1 MKKAIS
7 IISLLL
13 LSASASAVS
22 QPNEKIKYKTAFG
35 KCPSRAAGTLTLKL
49 VKDFEKNRSLRSMK
63 NLVAA
68 DKLKEKHFLSDYT
81 IKYNPMEGMLNFIY
95 ECPSPLMKVQIYK
108 ENGMESYEAILV
120 DNGQLF
126 DPTYEILLRTEKKL
140 NYSLPY
146 LAIPVGE
153 MDKTVQ
159 KNITR
164 IIADLDLVFR
174 KLISEVIISDDK
186 ELTMILSIKGKPSS
200 VFMGKDE
207 WPLKV
212 EKLTQIIGYMNK
224 KKKIP
229 SVINITNSK
238 KVVVKFN
245 D

>member
-1 MKKAIS
+1 MKKVFC
-7 IISLLL
+7 IITFLMMSTSTM
-13 LSASASAVS
+13 SASR
-22 QPNEKIKYKTAFG
+22 PMEKIKYKTAFG

-49 VKDFEKNRSLRSMK
+49 VKDFEKNNSLRSMK
-63 NLVAA
+63 NLI
-68 DKLKEKHFLSDYT
+68 DHDRLKEKHFLSDYT
-81 IKYNPMEGMLNFIY
+81 IKYDPLQGMLNFIY

-120 DNGQLF
+120 ENGQLF

-140 NYSLPY
+140 GYSLPY

-153 MDKTVQ
+153 MDKDIQ
-159 KNITR
+159 KKITS
-164 IIADLDLVFR
+164 IVSSLDLVFR
-174 KLISEVIISDDK
+174 KLISEVIISDNK

-207 WPLKV
+207 WPVKV
-212 EKLTQIIGYMNK
+212 DKLTQIISYMNK
-224 KKKIP
+224 KKKVP

-245 D
+245 E

>member
-1 MKKAIS
+1 MKKLIN
-7 IISLLL
+7 IFILSLL
-13 LSASASAVS
+13 STQVFSVNI
-22 QPNEKIKYKTAFG
+22 PKEKIKYKTSFG

-49 VKDFEKNRSLRSMK
+49 VKDFEANNSLRSMK
-63 NLVAA
+63 NLITA
-68 DKLKEKHFLSDYT
+68 DRLKEKHFLSDYT
-81 IKYNPMEGMLNFIY
+81 IKYNPLDGMLNFIY
-95 ECPSPLMKVQIYK
+95 DCPAPLMKVQIYK

-140 NYSLPY
+140 TYSLPY

-159 KNITR
+159 KNITK
-164 IIADLDLVFR
+164 IISGLDLVFR
-174 KLISEVIISDDK
+174 KLISEVIISDNK

-207 WPLKV
+207 WPLKM
-212 EKLTQIIGYMNK
+212 EKLTQTISYLSKNK
-224 KKKIP
+224 KVP

-245 D
+245 E

>member
-1 MKKAIS
+1 MKKVIS
-7 IISLLL
+7 VLALIMIAHGAL
-13 LSASASAVS
+13 ASSMPV
-22 QPNEKIKYKTAFG
+22 EKVKYKTAFG

-49 VKDFEKNRSLRSMK
+49 VKDFEKNSSLRSMK
-63 NLVAA
+63 NLIDA
-68 DKLKEKHFLSDYT
+68 DRLKEKHFLSDYT
-81 IKYNPMEGMLNFIY
+81 IKYDPLKGMLNFIY
-95 ECPSPLMKVQIYK
+95 ECPAPLMKVQIYK

-120 DNGQLF
+120 ENGQLF

-153 MDKTVQ
+153 MDKNVQ
-159 KNITR
+159 KSITK
-164 IIADLDLVFR
+164 IVSDLDLVFR
-174 KLISEVIISDDK
+174 KLISEVIISDEK